1 MWQREKVEF
10 MTNEK
15 YAIKRRFL
23 MATSLLAFTAFSLI
37 VGIRPAEAAHV
48 GTRKTGRNCL
58 SARSNCRNF
67 RNIKSARQVA
77 AIRAQNEGESLAYN
91 KQNIDLAER
100 RYLDELAMD
109 LNKGVSA
116 PDLNQAFVASQDVKH
131 PTAPSPVSFTGVSI
145 SPVTMANPL
154 AAYTSPVISFQ
165 GIPTPVPSMAASSKT
180 ANPAVINPREWQ
192 SMGFSANTGLESNSL
207 VTFSAGPSAVPS
219 PAAMVSFQSQAKPKP
234 LAVVSTTQT
243 VAMPQPLPETETL
256 PSEMAPNMASEAVS
270 SGLLS
275 MISTLPAS
283 SMSASKGTKR
293 DEELIRLAYHAISI
307 NPGNPDAYRR
317 LGVLY
322 GRMGQMP
329 QSIAAYE
336 EYLKYA
342 SHPDRGVRNLVE
354 NYRMSRNSQKN
365 APDYLSEATHSFQEE
380 IMTWQ
385 TKSSPVRVY
394 IPSGNASQSYAPP
407 VIMACLNA
415 WEKATNGRLRFLPVI
430 NPQNANILITFQE
443 GTMTD
448 TNAHVGNAE
457 YIMPEDQYR
466 KHRLS
471 LVKVSL
477 NTGDAETR
485 RRLQG
490 AALSKQFYRMALHE
504 LGHAIG
510 IWGHSSDPGDV
521 MFARPIAENLSDRDV
536 STVRKIYGLE
546 ATAALSH

>member
-1 MWQREKVEF
+1 MTREKQA
-10 MTNEK
+10 NQ
-15 YAIKRRFL
+15 RRFL
-23 MATSLLAFTAFSLI
+23 LATSLLAFTAFSLI
-37 VGIRPAEAAHV
+37 VGIRPAEAAQV
-48 GTRKTGRNCL
+48 GSRKTGRNCL

-77 AIRAQNEGESLAYN
+77 AIRAQNEGESIAYN
-91 KQNIDLAER
+91 KRNVDLAER
-100 RYLDELAMD
+100 RYLDELALD
-109 LNKGVSA
+109 LNKGASA
-116 PDLNQAFVASQDVKH
+116 PDLNQAFVASQEVTH
-131 PTAPSPVSFTGVSI
+131 PKVPSPASFATVPVSTGAMSNALSSYNSSVI
-145 SPVTMANPL
+145 EFNP
-154 AAYTSPVISFQ
+154 AAEKPIAFQ
-165 GIPTPVPSMAASSKT
+165 GTTGAS
-180 ANPAVINPREWQ
+180 
-192 SMGFSANTGLESNSL
+192 TGLESNSL
-207 VTFSAGPSAVPS
+207 VIFLATPSRVPS
-219 PAAMVSFQSQAKPKP
+219 PTAMMGFSSIQPKASIAAGTP
-234 LAVVSTTQT
+234 T
-243 VAMPQPLPETETL
+243 VAMPQPLPEML
-256 PSEMAPNMASEAVS
+256 PASTPTMNAS

-275 MISTLPAS
+275 AISQA
-283 SMSASKGTKR
+283 SASADSTSKSSKR
-293 DEELIRLAYHAISI
+293 DEELIRLAYKAIAV

-322 GRMGQMP
+322 GRTGQIQ
-329 QSIAAYE
+329 QSMLAYE

-342 SHPDRGVRNLVE
+342 SHPDRSVRNLVE
-354 NYRMSRNSQKN
+354 NYRMSRHAQKN

-385 TKSSPVRVY
+385 TKTSPVRVY
-394 IPSGNASQSYAPP
+394 IPSGNANQSYAPP
-407 VIMACLNA
+407 VIVACLNA
-415 WEKATNGRLRFLPVI
+415 WEKATNGRLHFLPVI
-430 NPQNANILITFQE
+430 NPQNANILITFEE

-490 AALSKQFYRMALHE
+490 DALSKQFYRMALHE

-546 ATAALSH
+546 STTALSR